1 MISVF
6 NKVPRKLSVK
16 IVLVLALAVFCTA
29 CEDRVQIT
37 IEKQEKLVVIDA
49 FVNNLREAQTIR
61 LTMADGYFSGKL
73 PSAISGASVKVKD
86 LTNGRVFA
94 FTENN
99 GGGNYSFVPG
109 INDTIVYIGHNYELE
124 VKYNESVYIGRT
136 DARRTAKIDSVY
148 LQYKEE
154 EKDAKGVVVNG
165 SGYKLML
172 NATDVKGGTPD
183 YYWIKIFKNGK
194 FYNALSSLNITHFGN
209 NNEFDGDYFAE
220 DIWVAEINGKSDL
233 LNKGDIARVEIHGIS
248 KYVYDFLELGS
259 KMADNGGPFAVIQ
272 SNMISNITP
281 VTKDAIKVTGLFNVG
296 MCSHGERRVQ

>member
-1 MISVF
+1 MMSVF
-6 NKVPRKLSVK
+6 NKVYRKLSVK
-16 IVLVLALAVFCTA
+16 IVLVLALTVMVTA

-49 FVNNLREAQTIR
+49 FINNLREAQTIR
-61 LTMADGYFSGKL
+61 LTMADSYFSGKL

-86 LTNGRVFA
+86 LTNGRIFT

-99 GGGNYSFVPG
+99 GGGNYRFVPG
-109 INDTIVYIGHNYELE
+109 VNDTVVYSGHNYELE

-136 DARRTAKIDSVY
+136 DGRRTAKIDSVY

-154 EKDAKGVVVNG
+154 EKDDKGVVVNG

-172 NATDVKGGTPD
+172 NATDIKGGNPD
-183 YYWIKIFKNGK
+183 YYWIKTFKNGK
-194 FYNALSSLNITHFGN
+194 FYNALSSLSITHFGH

-220 DIWVAEINGKSDL
+220 DIWVAEVNGKSDL
-233 LNKGDIARVEIHGIS
+233 LNKGDVARVEIHGIS
-248 KYVYDFLELGS
+248 KYVYDFLELGA

-281 VTKDAIKVTGLFNVG
+281 ATKDAIKVTGLFNVG
-296 MCSHGERRVQ
+296 MCSYGERRVQ